1 MKTSKIFLIAAMA
14 LSVFGLQSCL
24 DYDTPSDEFQKETQV
39 VVPPTIITGK
49 ADQINY
55 AMEISDEQEKN
66 ARKRLTN
73 AQENRFSPV
82 GVAKTGIFALRGGK
96 EGGEPGPHQY
106 QVQFCF
112 GPDNYAQFAC
122 VSHTL
127 YPYSNNAI
135 FKSTYHLSKQFN
147 GGPGWG
153 FSGAKTCIAPIL
165 NNPDIDSIP
174 EAKAAYL
181 LLYNY
186 AAIEN
191 ADMFGPLPYND
202 FKKNRE
208 ESPFTYDAVRNVYY
222 SAKANIDTC
231 IAAFKSF
238 DNRSAAYKKDVI
250 SNLFPQIPVLKSRS
264 IYKTDGL
271 QPWIEFAN
279 SLKLRMAIHMAKV
292 EPEIAKQWAEEAVAG
307 GVITDVAHEFAIY
320 PMGTGFSHPLIEIS
334 ESWNDTRPSASF
346 ISLLESL
353 DHPYIKYLFKKNK
366 QAISKESSLGSAPE
380 LTPAESVIVGIR
392 NGVVPGKDQNAE
404 SNQYISFSK
413 INDEYMNATF
423 PPLYLMKLSEVCF
436 LRAEGALRGWN
447 MGGSAQ
453 QFYEEGIRYAYLE
466 DRTVDNEYNKLLDDY
481 MNVTKPKSY
490 TYVDPT
496 GNTPD
501 MPSVT
506 KIPVKWDNSLDK
518 EKKLEMIITQ
528 KYIASY
534 PYSLEAWVDLRRTG
548 YPRLFP
554 VLNPQDGDGSL
565 NMGDNES
572 YCSGM
577 NIIRRIPWF
586 SDDPQTLEDL
596 KATGIPAL
604 GGPDKQGTRLWWD
617 VDVPNF

>member
-14 LSVFGLQSCL
+14 LSAFGLQSCL
-24 DYDTPSDEFQKETQV
+24 DYDTPSDEFQKETTIV
-39 VVPPTIITGK
+39 TPPTISTGK

-55 AMEISDEQEKN
+55 AIEISDDQVKN
-66 ARKRLTN
+66 ARKRLADAIGT
-73 AQENRFSPV
+73 AQT
-82 GVAKTGIFALRGGK
+82 GVYCLRGGK
-96 EGGEPGPHQY
+96 NGETPGPHQY

-112 GPDNYAQFAC
+112 GPDNYAQFSC
-122 VSHTL
+122 VPHSD
-127 YPYSNNAI
+127 YPYSNAEL
-135 FKSTYHLSKQFN
+135 KSTYHLSKGFN

-153 FSGAKTCIAPIL
+153 FSGAKSCFSPIL

-174 EAKAAYL
+174 ELKAAYL

-186 AAIEN
+186 AALEN
-191 ADMFGPLPYND
+191 ADAFGPLPYND
-202 FKKNRE
+202 FKLNRE
-208 ESPFTYDAVRNVYY
+208 ESPFTYDSIRTVYY
-222 SAKANIDTC
+222 TAKANIDTC
-231 IAAFKSF
+231 IAAFKYFS
-238 DNRSAAYKKDVI
+238 NRSETYKKTIIKNVLK
-250 SNLFPQIPVLKSRS
+250 SKIPVLKNRN
-264 IYKTDGL
+264 IFDAEGM
-271 QPWIEFAN
+271 QPWVEFAN
-279 SLKLRMAIHMAKV
+279 SMKLRMAIHMAKV
-292 EPEIAKQWAEEAVAG
+292 EPTTAKEWAEEAVRD
-307 GVITDVAHEFAIY
+307 GVISDVNHEFAIY
-320 PMGTGFSHPLIEIS
+320 PMNAGFNHPLTQVS
-334 ESWNDTRPSASF
+334 EWGDSRPSASF

-353 DHPYIKYLFKKNK
+353 DHPYLKYLFKKNAEPIEK
-366 QAISKESSLGSAPE
+366 AGVLGSAPAVTGADE
-380 LTPAESVIVGIR
+380 VIVGMR
-392 NGVVPGKDQNAE
+392 NGTIPGISQSAGAN
-404 SNQYISFSK
+404 SYISFSK
-413 INDEYMNATF
+413 LDDIYMNSHF

-466 DRTVDNEYNKLLDDY
+466 DRTVDNEYNKLLEDY
-481 MNVTKPKSY
+481 MNVTKAKDY

-617 VDVPNF
+617 VDAPNF